1 MIDLYITEHLEE
13 SQRMFSKLEVK
24 KNCDKRTEESLPS
37 CDDRRKR
44 RAPDKRIKN
53 SSNKI
58 STMSAPTP
66 ATQLTPTTSNASSGT
81 PTPQP
86 KRHQS
91 RDPQRALPTP
101 PASSHSSHDTNP
113 RRRPSWSPSE
123 IEKVQK
129 EVNNYKFNRRKFSAS
144 NAEDVRF
151 YNNLLKLQRM
161 KLYQRRCGD
170 NVVSKAPVK
179 SKSANN
185 NQLKLKRLRAANT
198 KLHQTIDRLQNDI
211 DTICNYAVEE
221 LNKMPSIAEI
231 SPKKPV
237 VRLKRLHIEKLKT
250 VEQRVAVDAV
260 DAADVSAMPHL
271 DRSPK
276 FIRNSIAGIGEP
288 G

>member
-1 MIDLYITEHLEE
+1 
-13 SQRMFSKLEVK
+13 MFSKLEVK

-53 SSNKI
+53 ASNKI

-66 ATQLTPTTSNASSGT
+66 AMQLTPTTSNASSGT

-86 KRHQS
+86 KRQQS

-113 RRRPSWSPSE
+113 QRRPSWSPSE

>member
-1 MIDLYITEHLEE
+1 MCITEHLED

-44 RAPDKRIKN
+44 RAPDKRLKK
-53 SSNKI
+53 SPTKI
-58 STMSAPTP
+58 STIPAPTP
-66 ATQLTPTTSNASSGT
+66 ETQLTPTTSNASSGA

-86 KRHQS
+86 KRQQPHGQQS
-91 RDPQRALPTP
+91 ALPTP
-101 PASSHSSHDTNP
+101 PTSSHSSHDTDP
-113 RRRPSWSPSE
+113 QRRPSWTPSE
-123 IEKVQK
+123 FEKVQK

-144 NAEDVRF
+144 NAADVRF

-170 NVVSKAPVK
+170 NVVTKAPLK

-185 NQLKLKRLRAANT
+185 NLLKLNRLRAANT
-198 KLHQTIDRLQNDI
+198 KLHQTIDQLQNDI

-221 LNKMPSIAEI
+221 LNKMPSIEEMSLKI
-231 SPKKPV
+231 PV
-237 VRLKRLHIEKLKT
+237 VRLKRLNIEKLKT
-250 VEQRVAVDAV
+250 VEQRNIVDAV
-260 DAADVSAMPHL
+260 DAADVSAMIVL
-271 DRSPK
+271 DCSCK